1 MAQISTLRPLG
12 FSARLGLTL
21 IVLTLLG
28 GLTVSGIYM
37 AMQHENRDERPGLTM
52 DDIRGHYAGV
62 NVPSPLLGAI
72 ERGHPE
78 DQSDE
83 ARQILIDWLKGDR
96 ISEDYDSL
104 DLGDLAP
111 AEIIASDCLSC
122 HSRQST
128 GPESYAQLPL
138 DYFDDIRAVAFS
150 RDIRPVGVQVL
161 AASTHT
167 HAISLAVLALA
178 AGGLLL
184 MTGWPGGLTNV
195 LVLLMGVG
203 LACDLSGWWLARING
218 EVVPLIVV
226 GGFVFAAS
234 VGLSLVL
241 VIADLWRP
249 GKRGVTATG

>member
-1 MAQISTLRPLG
+1 MAQTSTLRQLG
-12 FSARLGLTL
+12 FTARLGLTL

-37 AMQHENRDERPGLTM
+37 KMHHENRDEQPDLTM
-52 DDIRGHYAGV
+52 TDIRGHYAGV
-62 NVPSPLLGAI
+62 NVPSPLLSAI

-78 DQSDE
+78 DQSPST
-83 ARQILIDWLKGDR
+83 RKVLIDWLKGDR

-128 GPESYAQLPL
+128 GEDAYPQLVL
-138 DYFDDIRAVAFS
+138 DYFDDVRAIAYS
-150 RDIRPVGVQVL
+150 RDIRPVGVEVL

-184 MTGWPGGLTNV
+184 LTGWPRGLANT
-195 LVLLMGVG
+195 LVLLMGAG
-203 LACDLSGWWLARING
+203 LALDISGWWVARLNG
-218 EVVPLIVV
+218 AVVPLIVV
-226 GGFVFAAS
+226 GGFVFAVA
-234 VGLSLVL
+234 VGLSLLL

-249 GKRGVTATG
+249 NHPNA

>member
-1 MAQISTLRPLG
+1 MAQTSTLRQLG
-12 FSARLGLTL
+12 FSARLGVTL
-21 IVLTLLG
+21 IVVTLLG
-28 GLTVSGIYM
+28 GLTVSGVYM
-37 AMQHENRDERPGLTM
+37 AVHHDNRDEQPGLTM
-52 DDIRGHYAGV
+52 TDIQGHYAGV

-78 DQSDE
+78 KQTDE
-83 ARQILIDWLKGDR
+83 ARKVLSDWLKGDR

-111 AEIIASDCLSC
+111 AEILASDCLSC

-128 GPESYAQLPL
+128 GEDAYPELAL
-138 DYFDDIRAVAFS
+138 DYFDDVRAVAFS
-150 RDIRPVGVQVL
+150 RDIRPVGVEVL

-167 HAISLAVLALA
+167 HAISLAVLALV

-184 MTGWPGGLTNV
+184 LTGWPRGLTNL

-203 LACDLSGWWLARING
+203 LALDLSGWWVARLSG
-218 EVVPLIVV
+218 AVVPLIVI

-234 VGLSLVL
+234 VGVSLLL
-241 VIADLWRP
+241 VIADLWRR
-249 GKRGVTATG
+249 GKCGAAG

>member
-1 MAQISTLRPLG
+1 MAQVSTLRQLG
-12 FSARLGLTL
+12 FLARLGLTL

-28 GLTVSGIYM
+28 GLTVSGIYL
-37 AMQHENRDERPGLTM
+37 AMHHENRDERPGLTM
-52 DDIRGHYAGV
+52 DDIRGHYAGI

-72 ERGHPE
+72 ERGHPKE
-78 DQSDE
+78 LPDQS
-83 ARQILIDWLKGDR
+83 RQVLIDWLRGNR

-122 HSRQST
+122 HSRQSS
-128 GPESYAQLPL
+128 GENAYPQLPL
-138 DYFDDIRAVAFS
+138 DYFDDVRAVAFS
-150 RDIRPVGVQVL
+150 RDIRPVGVEVL

-184 MTGWPGGLTNV
+184 LTRWPRGLTNT
-195 LVLLMGVG
+195 LVLLMGAG
-203 LACDLSGWWLARING
+203 LACDLAGWWVARVNG
-218 EVVPLIVV
+218 EVVPLIVA
-226 GGFVFAAS
+226 GGFVFAAA
-234 VGLSLVL
+234 VALSLVL

-249 GKRGVTATG
+249 KKPSAPT